1 MLTDLGPELAVPQV
15 RQLAENPA
23 SRGFALSWLE
33 ANGMLD
39 VAALY
44 DLDDR
49 TASPRCCFHRLVT
62 TEPAGCWR
70 LWRWPE
76 TTTGRPG
83 WPLSSAARR
92 RRQPI
97 PYWADRRPSP
107 RQDDRQSGARGL
119 APAALAGRRPSPV
132 TAFACRGV
140 RAGCRSAAGGPGY
153 AWLVSEL
160 VDHAAWPGPDLA
172 AEVDAIPTA
181 AGQTPVRPTRSDRRT
196 TSLNR

>member
-23 SRGFALSWLE
+23 SRGFGLSWLE

-39 VAALY
+39 VAAPC

-97 PYWADRRPSP
+97 PYWADRRPSLVRTIARAARGP
-107 RQDDRQSGARGL
+107 CCCGARGPPPVSGNGVRLPRRPGWLPLSSRRAGACL
-119 APAALAGRRPSPV
+119 ARQRAGRPCRLARSGLGRRSGRYTNVCGPNARPAD
-132 TAFACRGV
+132 AF
-140 RAGCRSAAGGPGY
+140 
-153 AWLVSEL
+153 
-160 VDHAAWPGPDLA
+160 
-172 AEVDAIPTA
+172 
-181 AGQTPVRPTRSDRRT
+181 RPQHDVP
-196 TSLNR
+196 